1 MKRIISS
8 LAAPIAALFV
18 LSLPACEASKSSNP
32 LSPSVA
38 GPIPGVEI
46 TTPKLLEPAQGIRL
60 REAQQPIRLL
70 IENSSSTGVRPL
82 SYTFEVATDN
92 GFSTRVF
99 ARSAVPPGEGGR
111 TSLQI
116 DKLDLGRT
124 YFWRVRAED
133 GANSSAYAASQFEV
147 LPKAQL
153 GAPAAIYPV
162 NNDRVDT
169 RRPTFRVRNAE
180 RNAAIGAVRYE
191 FQLSTNQT
199 FTALVAWL
207 DGAEGPGETQ
217 FALPSD
223 LNHDVS
229 HFWRVRASDGET
241 TSDWMTTQTFRT
253 PLGAPAPGPTGPAPG
268 GTGGPCVSGSPLV
281 SVQCERAKFPG
292 FMSGSQMLQ
301 FMRNT
306 ARSLN
311 SNGIWPGGFGVLRK
325 TGGHNCGGYSC
336 DVICSGQGGG
346 QRQWDALSDI
356 DGAQEP
362 TWSGPNTLP
371 SIRVDVCEVQ

>member
-1 MKRIISS
+1 MNRITSS

-18 LSLPACEASKSSNP
+18 LSLPACEANKSSNP

-46 TTPKLLEPAQGIRL
+46 TTPKLLEPAQGVRL

-70 IENSSSTGVRPL
+70 IENSSSNGVRPV

-116 DKLDLGRT
+116 DRLDLGRT

-133 GANSSAYAASQFEV
+133 GANSSGYATSQFEV

-153 GAPAAIYPV
+153 GAPVAIYPV
-162 NNDRVDT
+162 NNDRIDT
-169 RRPTFRVRNAE
+169 SRPTFRFRNSQ
-180 RNAAIGAVRYE
+180 RNTTIGAVRYE
-191 FQLSTNQT
+191 FQLATNQS

-207 DGAEGPGETQ
+207 DGAEGAGETQ
-217 FALPSD
+217 FTLPSD
-223 LNHDVS
+223 LNNDLS

-253 PLGAPAPGPTGPAPG
+253 PLGPAPGPTNPAPG
-268 GTGGPCVSGSPLV
+268 GAGGSCVSASPQTIV
-281 SVQCERAKFPG
+281 ECERRKFAG
-292 FMSGSQMLQ
+292 RMSSSQMLQ

-311 SNGIWPGGFGVLRK
+311 GNHIWPGGFGILRK
-325 TGGHNCGGYSC
+325 TSGHNCGGYSC

-346 QRQWDALSDI
+346 QRQWDVLGDI
-356 DGAQEP
+356 EGDQNP
-362 TWSGPNTLP
+362 TWSGPNTG
-371 SIRVDVCEVQ
+371 SDIRVDVCQVQ